1 MYSTLSSVAAFASGA
16 AFAACPAMF
25 GGKAMSA
32 GASVSASV
40 SAFPAAGTGANG
52 RLTIEFDELGQVRTV
67 DTAAKTWTVLDR
79 QNTEALP

>member
-1 MYSTLSSVAAFASGA
+1 MYSTLSSAAAFVAGA

-25 GGKAMSA
+25 GAEVMSA

-40 SAFPAAGTGANG
+40 SALPAAGTGAKG

-67 DTAAKTWTVLDR
+67 DTAARTWTVQDR
-79 QNTEALP
+79 